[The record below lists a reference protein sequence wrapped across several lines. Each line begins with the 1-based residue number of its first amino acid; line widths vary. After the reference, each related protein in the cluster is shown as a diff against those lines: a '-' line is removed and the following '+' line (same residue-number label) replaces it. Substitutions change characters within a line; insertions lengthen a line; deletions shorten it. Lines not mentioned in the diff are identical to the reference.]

1 MEILNQFVLFHMKN
15 LSLFFLILFIISCSS
30 NKEKSTEI
38 RLRKSSTPI
47 QLSKYF
53 SSISPNLLQ
62 SDEPIGSI
70 DKLVTTDSHI
80 LISDF
85 NLMKS
90 LRVFDQTGVQLAYR
104 DDIGEGP
111 MGLSQISDFSVY
123 KDTVYVL
130 DGFRKKIL
138 RFSLELETLGE
149 MDVPIPSNN
158 FLINQAGIFLLR
170 QGEDA
175 EEGRLVHYSHQ
186 MDYINT
192 LIPSEELS
200 TQLVFSG
207 TNFFI
212 PINDSSFVFYNPFY
226 PYIWIYR
233 NQNLEK
239 LEMDFNNQFIDV
251 NVLANMEPLEK
262 LRFANTFE
270 NFYNLSNGVKLSD
283 TEFLFSIRFKKKNGY
298 LQVDLNTMEMIYM
311 DQIKNDLMST
321 PSTITFSGNSGNQ
334 AWYWS
339 EQEVIEKF
347 YYLNNRK
354 IPSIERMH
362 LSSDKESKF
371 VFQLRYR

>member
-1 MEILNQFVLFHMKN
+1 MKN
-15 LSLFFLILFIISCSS
+15 LSLFFLILIIISCSS
-30 NKEKSTEI
+30 NKEESTEF
-38 RLRKSSTPI
+38 RLRKSATPI

-53 SSISPNLLQ
+53 SSISSNLLQ

-111 MGLSQISDFSVY
+111 MGLSQINDFTVF

-130 DGFRKKIL
+130 DGYRRKIL
-138 RFSLELETLGE
+138 RFSLELETLDE
-149 MDVPIPSNN
+149 IDVPIPCNN
-158 FLINQAGIFLLR
+158 FLINHTGIFLLR

-233 NQNLEK
+233 NHSMEK
-239 LEMDFNNQFIDV
+239 LELNFNSQFIDV
-251 NVLANMEPLEK
+251 KELANMEPLEK

-298 LQVDLNTMEMIYM
+298 LRVDLNTMEMTYM
-311 DQIKNDLMST
+311 DQIKNKLMIT
-321 PSTITFSGNSGNQ
+321 PSTITFSGNLGNQ

-339 EQEVIEKF
+339 EQEDIEKF
-347 YYLNNRK
+347 YYLNNSK
-354 IPSIERMH
+354 IPSTERMQ